1 MLFLVAHVG
10 IFSYMERMDTV
21 VPAVVAA
28 AVVNAAA
35 RYNRNIGAVR
45 NVEIIVN
52 KIRHTGNADDNR
64 DKYFFAFCLAV
75 NQNINARLILFF
87 ADFDMFTVTVAER
100 NAVLTEIIRPFLR
113 KSFADLIQNP
123 LGSLIDL
130 CHQQTPPSSPFAH
143 LPHLSCVNRV
153 GRTSSR
159 LPYRFTSP
167 SSITMILS
175 AILRIRS

>member
-10 IFSYMERMDTV
+10 IFSYMERMDTI

-52 KIRHTGNADDNR
+52 KIRHAGNADDNR
-64 DKYFFAFCLAV
+64 DKYFFALRLAV
-75 NQNINARLILFF
+75 DQNINARLILFF

-100 NAVLTEIIRPFLR
+100 NAVLAEIVCPFLL
-113 KSFADLIQNP
+113 KSLADLI
-123 LGSLIDL
+123 
-130 CHQQTPPSSPFAH
+130 
-143 LPHLSCVNRV
+143 
-153 GRTSSR
+153 
-159 LPYRFTSP
+159 
-167 SSITMILS
+167 
-175 AILRIRS
+175 